1 MQLLTLAGILGV
13 FFGASFWI
21 GMGAVLIGLPMS
33 ALKIHAVSR
42 RNRTLGEATMDQR
55 MTEYLQNL
63 FFDKDAAYEIKVFR
77 ARDYILDMWHEIRG
91 KVIKRANKIQ
101 KELIQVESIADL
113 LKIAYAAFAVAGLTA
128 GFLAGDIGLGVL
140 VSVLQSVER
149 LFSAMDNVSWSV
161 LNLGRVTYEIS
172 YLREFLGLVE
182 EPEKKEEKV
191 EKGGEIVFDHVSFRY
206 PGTDREILHDV
217 SFRIRSGEKV
227 ALVGVNGEDGV
238 DVSRGQWQRIG
249 KFSVIQQNFVKYQF
263 TVRENIGISQ
273 PTQIHNDERLMKS
286 AKAADIEKIVQRAGG
301 LDVRLGREFD
311 GVELSGGEWQQ
322 LAIARGLNRD
332 AEVILLDEP
341 TSALDPL
348 VEYDILRKFLDMTEG
363 KTSVII
369 SHRIGLGR
377 FADKII
383 VMKEGKVAQTG
394 THDELLAAGGEY
406 SRMWHEQA
414 RWYE

>member
-161 LNLGRVTYEIS
+161 SNLGRVTYEIS

-311 GVELSGGEWQQ
+311 GVELSGGEWQK

-363 KTSVII
+363 KNSVII

>member
-113 LKIAYAAFAVAGLTA
+113 LKIAYAAFAIAGLTA

-161 LNLGRVTYEIS
+161 SNLGRVTYEIS

-311 GVELSGGEWQQ
+311 GVELSGGEWQK

-363 KTSVII
+363 KNSVII

>member
-1 MQLLTLAGILGV
+1 
-13 FFGASFWI
+13 
-21 GMGAVLIGLPMS
+21 
-33 ALKIHAVSR
+33 
-42 RNRTLGEATMDQR
+42 MDQR

-113 LKIAYAAFAVAGLTA
+113 LKIAYAAFAVAGLTE
-128 GFLAGDIGLGVL
+128 GFLAGNIGLGVL

-161 LNLGRVTYEIS
+161 SNLGRVTYEIS

-311 GVELSGGEWQQ
+311 VVELSGGEWQK

>member
-1 MQLLTLAGILGV
+1 
-13 FFGASFWI
+13 
-21 GMGAVLIGLPMS
+21 MS

-311 GVELSGGEWQQ
+311 GVELSGGEWQK

>member
-161 LNLGRVTYEIS
+161 SNLGRVTYEIS

-311 GVELSGGEWQQ
+311 GVELSGGEWQK

-348 VEYDILRKFLDMTEG
+348 VEYDILRKFLGMTEG

>member
-311 GVELSGGEWQQ
+311 GVELSGGEWQK

>member
-1 MQLLTLAGILGV
+1 
-13 FFGASFWI
+13 
-21 GMGAVLIGLPMS
+21 
-33 ALKIHAVSR
+33 
-42 RNRTLGEATMDQR
+42 MDQR

-77 ARDYILDMWHEIRG
+77 ARDYILDKWHEIRG

-113 LKIAYAAFAVAGLTA
+113 LKIAYAAFAIAGLTA

-161 LNLGRVTYEIS
+161 SNLGRVTYEIS

-238 DVSRGQWQRIG
+238 DVSRGAMAENREVFRHPAEFREVPVYGQG
-249 KFSVIQQNFVKYQF
+249 KH
-263 TVRENIGISQ
+263 RHQ
-273 PTQIHNDERLMKS
+273 P
-286 AKAADIEKIVQRAGG
+286 AD
-301 LDVRLGREFD
+301 
-311 GVELSGGEWQQ
+311 
-322 LAIARGLNRD
+322 
-332 AEVILLDEP
+332 P
-341 TSALDPL
+341 DP
-348 VEYDILRKFLDMTEG
+348 
-363 KTSVII
+363 
-369 SHRIGLGR
+369 
-377 FADKII
+377 
-383 VMKEGKVAQTG
+383 Q
-394 THDELLAAGGEY
+394 
-406 SRMWHEQA
+406 
-414 RWYE
+414 

>member
-161 LNLGRVTYEIS
+161 SNLGRVTYEIS

-311 GVELSGGEWQQ
+311 GVELSGGEWQK

>member
-161 LNLGRVTYEIS
+161 SNLGRVTYEIS

-227 ALVGVNGEDGV
+227 ALVGANGEDGV

-311 GVELSGGEWQQ
+311 GVELSGGEWQK

>member
-140 VSVLQSVER
+140 VSVLQSVES

-311 GVELSGGEWQQ
+311 GVELSGGEWQK

>member
-1 MQLLTLAGILGV
+1 
-13 FFGASFWI
+13 
-21 GMGAVLIGLPMS
+21 
-33 ALKIHAVSR
+33 
-42 RNRTLGEATMDQR
+42 MDQR

-161 LNLGRVTYEIS
+161 SNLGRVTYEIS

-311 GVELSGGEWQQ
+311 GVELSGGEWQK